1 MDADFLKKVLS
12 DNRELSSLPYTL
24 AEVLRVTRD
33 DSSSAHDLAA
43 VILKDPA
50 LTARVLRIVNSAYY
64 GLGRQIGSISQSIMT
79 IGMRQV
85 SALAL
90 SSSVYKMTDN
100 WKSGFDRRLFWRHSL
115 EVAIAARMLAEQVKW
130 RNVEEPWVAG
140 LLHDIGLLVLEK
152 SYPKEFARVWSMA
165 QRESALEDLEI
176 QQWNTDHA
184 RVGKFLLQQW
194 NLPEQ
199 ICVAVGHHHMTFT
212 PNDTDPDR
220 QLTQIVC
227 LAHLLSRHT
236 FGKGVAVNESDVEHK
251 QIMAANLG
259 IGRDVLR
266 EIEKKVFS
274 QTISEAQYLE
284 IDIGSSEELLM
295 EANQQLMDQYLA
307 LESLLGENRQM
318 HTQLAKDQL
327 EGASSESLR
336 RAILAFAQYL
346 ADAADLVNIRAGAVR
361 DAITS
366 GAIKDTTG
374 TVASSTREMLAGLSA
389 MRTLV
394 TEILAVTS
402 SPSAE
407 IRDSAYIMA
416 VELRVK
422 NQLAAL
428 KQPAELAVSM
438 P

>member
-12 DNRELSSLPYTL
+12 DNRELASLPQTL

-33 DSSSAHDLAA
+33 ERSSAQDLAT
-43 VILKDPA
+43 VIMKDPA

-100 WKSGFDRRLFWRHSL
+100 WNSGFDRRLFWRHSL

-130 RNVEEPWVAG
+130 RNAEEPWVAG
-140 LLHDIGLLVLEK
+140 LLHDVGLLVLER
-152 SYPKEFARVWSMA
+152 SYPKEFARIWAMA
-165 QRESALEDLEI
+165 QREGALEDYEI

-194 NLPEQ
+194 NLPDQ
-199 ICVAVGHHHMTFT
+199 ICVAVGYHHTTFT

-220 QLTQIVC
+220 QLTQIIC

-236 FGKGVAVNESDVEHK
+236 FGKGPTVNEADVEHK
-251 QIMAANLG
+251 QILAANLG
-259 IGRDVLR
+259 ISKDALR
-266 EIEKKVFS
+266 EIEKQVFS
-274 QTISEAQYLE
+274 RTITEAQYLE
-284 IDIGSSEELLM
+284 IDIGSSEELLI

-307 LESLLGENRQM
+307 LESLLGENRHM
-318 HTQLAKDQL
+318 HTLLAKDQL
-327 EGASSESLR
+327 AGASSESLR
-336 RAILAFAQYL
+336 RAMLVLSQYL
-346 ADAADLVNIRAGAVR
+346 ADAVELTSARAMSLKKSVDSGMVT
-361 DAITS
+361 DA
-366 GAIKDTTG
+366 GNH
-374 TVASSTREMLAGLSA
+374 VAGPVAGLLTGLSA

-394 TEILAVTS
+394 TEILSMTS
-402 SPSAE
+402 SQAAE
-407 IRDSAYIMA
+407 PRDAAYIAA
-416 VELRVK
+416 VESRVR
-422 NQLAAL
+422 NMLATMQEPRETA
-428 KQPAELAVSM
+428 PAR
-438 P
+438 

>member
-1 MDADFLKKVLS
+1 MDADFLKKVLA
-12 DNRELSSLPYTL
+12 DNRELASLPYTL

-33 DSSSAHDLAA
+33 DHSSAHDLAA
-43 VILKDPA
+43 VIMKDPA

-130 RNVEEPWVAG
+130 RNLEEPWVAG
-140 LLHDIGLLVLEK
+140 LLHDVGLLVLER
-152 SYPKEFARVWSMA
+152 SYPKEFGRIWSMA
-165 QRESALEDLEI
+165 QHEGALEDYEI

-194 NLPEQ
+194 NLPEH
-199 ICVAVGHHHMTFT
+199 ICSAVGHHHMTFT

-220 QLTQIVC
+220 QLTQMIC

-236 FGKGVAVNESDVEHK
+236 FGKSVMVNESDVEHK

-259 IGRDVLR
+259 IGRDALR

-274 QTISEAQYLE
+274 RTISEAQYLE
-284 IDIGSSEELLM
+284 IDIGSSEELLI
-295 EANQQLMDQYLA
+295 EANHHLMDQYLA

-327 EGASSESLR
+327 ASVSSETLR
-336 RAILAFAQYL
+336 CTTLVFAQYL
-346 ADAADLVNIRAGAVR
+346 ADAVDLVNARVGAVSS
-361 DAITS
+361 AIHS
-366 GAIKDTTG
+366 GAIKDTAG
-374 TVASSTREMLAGLSA
+374 TAASSLQAMLAGLSA
-389 MRTLV
+389 IRTLV

-407 IRDSAYIMA
+407 PRNSAYIRA
-416 VELRVK
+416 VEIRIK
-422 NQLAAL
+422 NQLTAM
-428 KQPAELAVSM
+428 QEPAGPAVTVS
-438 P
+438 